1 MATDKEF
8 ITFLLDTLKPVGNIS
23 ARPMFGEYGLYYEE
37 KLIGLVCDNQML
49 IKITPAG
56 WSVLGE
62 NAATGEAYPGSKPF
76 FVIDNPE
83 DTELMA
89 ELIHKTWQE
98 LPFKKSKNNPHNK
111 Q

>member
-56 WSVLGE
+56 WSVLE
-62 NAATGEAYPGSKPF
+62 RTQPPGKPTLVPNLF
-76 FVIDNPE
+76 SSSTIPKI
-83 DTELMA
+83 L
-89 ELIHKTWQE
+89 
-98 LPFKKSKNNPHNK
+98 S
-111 Q
+111 